1 MALNKIK
8 NNMNIENIK
17 LLATVTVMKEELV
30 KLRGEREY
38 NRLYSIIENFHF
50 PKGTTLKQKYY
61 TTERLIS
68 AFTAI

>member
-1 MALNKIK
+1 
-8 NNMNIENIK
+8 MNTENIK
-17 LLATVTVMKEELV
+17 LLATVTVMKDELV

-50 PKGTTLKQKYY
+50 PNGTTMKQKYY

-68 AFTAI
+68 AFIAL